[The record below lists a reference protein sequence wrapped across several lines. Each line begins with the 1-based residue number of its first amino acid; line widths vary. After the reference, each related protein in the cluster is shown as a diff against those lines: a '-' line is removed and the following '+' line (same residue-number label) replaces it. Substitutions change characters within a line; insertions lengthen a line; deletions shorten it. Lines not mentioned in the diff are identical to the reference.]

1 MSWLLLCSISVFYKV
16 SVKTSLTNTEPLL
29 PRGSTELGS
38 FKLLVTFSSTSPHI
52 ILCYVCFCIKMPYLI
67 LLIHSYWIMA
77 KQHYDLCLNE
87 AYLMCVFPCKIHDI
101 LRVLRKT
108 RNTSA
113 LCLQAVLNSKITKKK
128 YNNTKKVTLNRR
140 WKEHLFMVWQLIQDR
155 ASPFLS
161 SVSSDSNFLLLCT
174 CPKWSS
180 KCLMYSFGG
189 D

>member
-1 MSWLLLCSISVFYKV
+1 
-16 SVKTSLTNTEPLL
+16 
-29 PRGSTELGS
+29 
-38 FKLLVTFSSTSPHI
+38 
-52 ILCYVCFCIKMPYLI
+52 MPYLI

-77 KQHYDLCLNE
+77 KQCYDLCLNE
-87 AYLMCVFPCKIHDI
+87 AYLTCVFPCKIHDI
-101 LRVLRKT
+101 LLVLRKT
-108 RNTSA
+108 RNMSA

-128 YNNTKKVTLNRR
+128 YNNTKKVTLNRQ
-140 WKEHLFMVWQLIQDR
+140 WKEHLFMVWELMQDK